1 VAPTQSVPDASTL
14 RPWQFFT
21 LLALFSATVAVII
34 IRGSTPE
41 DVIVTCL
48 AIGAAALVGIA
59 TLRTLKPL
67 VSPDAFQ
74 AEMVGSRTRAAIE
87 REKNLVLRSIKELEF
102 DHAMGKVSDVDFE
115 EMTARLRARAVR
127 LMRQLDSTE
136 TGYKEIIER
145 ELARRLVQSGAG
157 DEIGATK
164 VASYEAADEGM
175 ASSKDDAVSFEETT
189 SPAGRAAECA
199 TCGTSNDADAKFC
212 KQCGTKLLLAIL
224 AVLAFAGAAWAQG
237 GFQMPDP
244 KQMSGIPRPVTD
256 LPEGHISVRLIRGQL
271 SNNIANFPVELH
283 AGDKVVT
290 VKTDE
295 NGRAEFGGI
304 KGGTQVKAVA
314 VVDGER
320 LESQE
325 FPAPTQGGIRLML
338 VATLKGSSAG
348 GAPAPIFQPQTGNVV
363 LGDQTRVILDM
374 ADDTLQV
381 YYLLDVQNSARAPVN
396 PPKPLMLDMPSEA
409 QSTGLLGGGPAVVS
423 GNRVT
428 LTGPFPSGQTPIQV
442 GYLLPYSGGNVT
454 LTQKIPMP
462 TGNIAVLMKKVGEM
476 SLTSP
481 QFPEVQERAFQG
493 ETYVL
498 AQGPPQAAGSTLTLN
513 ITGLPHHS
521 SAPRTVALV
530 FACLI
535 GGVGIWAAV
544 KIPQQGADAARLKQ
558 LKSKREKIFSELVRL
573 EQQRQKGALDASR
586 YAERRPALVAQ
597 LERVYRDLDTEGGQG
612 LAA

>member
-1 VAPTQSVPDASTL
+1 VAPTQSAPDASTL

-21 LLALFSATVAVII
+21 LLALFSATAAVII

-67 VSPDAFQ
+67 VSADAFET
-74 AEMVGSRTRAAIE
+74 EMVGSRTRTAIE

-102 DHAMGKVSDVDFE
+102 DHAMGKVSDTDFE

-136 TGYKEIIER
+136 TGYREIIER
-145 ELARRLVQSGAG
+145 ELASRLVRAGAAPRTESALKHGAESREQS
-157 DEIGATK
+157 
-164 VASYEAADEGM
+164 
-175 ASSKDDAVSFEETT
+175 
-189 SPAGRAAECA
+189 SPAAQDDSVVQGFSPGECRS
-199 TCGTSNDADAKFC
+199 CGTPHDTDAKFC
-212 KQCGTKLLLAIL
+212 KHCGTRLVLAIL
-224 AVLAFAGAAWAQG
+224 AVLTFAGAAWAQG

-244 KQMSGIPRPVTD
+244 RQMSGIPRPVTD

-271 SNNIANFPVELH
+271 SNNIPNFPVELH

-295 NGRAEFGGI
+295 NGRAEFSGI

-325 FPAPTQGGIRLML
+325 FPAPSQGGIRLML
-338 VATLKGSSAG
+338 VATPKGGS
-348 GAPAPIFQPQTGNVV
+348 APAPILQPQTGMVV
-363 LGDQTRVILDM
+363 LGDQTRVILEL

-381 YYLLDVQNSARAPVN
+381 YYLLDVQNTARAPVN
-396 PPKPLMLDMPSEA
+396 PSSPLIMDMPAEA
-409 QSTGLLGGGPAVVS
+409 PGTGLLGGGPALVT

-428 LTGPFPSGQTPIQV
+428 LTGPFQPGQTPLQV
-442 GYLLPYSGGNVT
+442 GYVLPYSSGNVT
-454 LTQKIPMP
+454 LAQKIPTS
-462 TGNIAVLMKKVGEM
+462 TGSIAVLMKKVGDM
-476 SLTSP
+476 TLTSP
-481 QFPEVQERAFQG
+481 QLPEVQERSFQG

-498 AQGPPQAAGSTLTLN
+498 AQGPPQSAGTTLTLN
-513 ITGLPHHS
+513 ISGLPHHS
-521 SAPRTVALV
+521 SVPRTIALV
-530 FACLI
+530 LACMI
-535 GGVGIWAAV
+535 AGAGVWAAV
-544 KIPQQGADAARLKQ
+544 KIPQHGADAARLKQ
-558 LKSKREKIFSELVRL
+558 LKNKREKIFSELVRL
-573 EQQRQKGALDASR
+573 EQQRQMGALDASR

-597 LERVYRDLDTEGGQG
+597 LERVYRDLDTGGGQG